1 MSASTGRAAISE
13 RRGTPGWVVVL
24 ARELRD
30 LWVGGRGLTLCFAF
44 SILVS
49 AIAYLAATNEALNFL
64 EQREALNLVVQVGMI
79 VGALLTLLAGADAI
93 SGERERG
100 TLESLLLTPVSRR
113 QLAGAKL
120 LAALSLWLAAYAI
133 LVPYGWFLARS
144 LGVVGSALAASF
156 VVGTLLAIF
165 FASFGLLVSLFASS
179 NRASLS
185 IALLA
190 LLALFAPTQLPGG
203 AKQGWFADVLL
214 HVNPATA
221 GERFVNRVI
230 ISASSW
236 DQELGWLVSPLVS
249 AALLSAAA
257 LLLASRMRLGGGAGG

>member
-1 MSASTGRAAISE
+1 MSASTAGAATRE
-13 RRGTPGWVVVL
+13 RHGTPGWVVVL
-24 ARELRD
+24 GRELRD
-30 LWVGGRGLTLCFAF
+30 LWVGGRGLVLCLAF

-79 VGALLTLLAGADAI
+79 VGALLALLAGADAI

-100 TLESLLLTPVSRR
+100 TLESLLVTPVSRR
-113 QLAGAKL
+113 QLTGAKL

-133 LVPYGWFLARS
+133 LVPYAWFLARS
-144 LGVVGSALAASF
+144 LGAVGTALAASF
-156 VVGTLLAIF
+156 VVGTLLAAF
-165 FASFGLLVSLFASS
+165 FASLGLLMSLFATS
-179 NRASLS
+179 NRVSLS
-185 IALLA
+185 VALLA

-221 GERFVNRVI
+221 GEHFVNRVI
-230 ISASSW
+230 ISGSGW
-236 DQELGWLVSPLVS
+236 GHELGWLVSPLVA